1 MKIGKLEPIISTTK
15 KGKKFKRY
23 DIQVQK
29 SVSPNTPNINIGVTP
44 SGTRYYRAL
53 LPDKSWGTTFLRTKD
68 GTETIIDSCRAPYGL
83 KTTVE
88 SRKEKLVL
96 SNKVI
101 EHYTNAKSG
110 VFNNVI
116 ENNRVGQASRAYIDN
131 DIYKYMHELKENI
144 DYSAMKA
151 PKKPNRFLRLIKKV
165 LS

>member
-1 MKIGKLEPIISTTK
+1 MKIAKFEPIISTTK
-15 KGKKFKRY
+15 NGKNFKRY
-23 DIQVQK
+23 DLQVQK
-29 SVSPNTPNINIGVTP
+29 STEPNMPNVNIGVTP

-68 GTETIIDSCRAPYGL
+68 GKEIIVDSCRAPYGL

-88 SRKEKLVL
+88 ARKEKIILAD
-96 SNKVI
+96 KVI
-101 EHYTNAKSG
+101 EHYTNSESG
-110 VFNNVI
+110 VHNFI
-116 ENNRVGQASRAYIDN
+116 SENRRVGQTSRTFIEN